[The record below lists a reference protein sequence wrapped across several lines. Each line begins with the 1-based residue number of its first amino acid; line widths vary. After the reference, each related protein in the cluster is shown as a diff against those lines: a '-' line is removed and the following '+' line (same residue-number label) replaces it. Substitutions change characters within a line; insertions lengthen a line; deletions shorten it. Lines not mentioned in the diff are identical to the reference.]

1 VRNRSGLA
9 VLLGGMSLSVPAIS
23 QQPAQPANKTIQ
35 PPNKIA
41 LGALAVPQPR
51 LDFRPLSLS
60 SWNENKNEQ
69 ADAVPTGK
77 RSPAQAGAFI
87 SRTGA
92 TGLIRVPSTFVT
104 PEGDFQLA
112 YVGTKNK
119 DSRPGLGNSETF
131 ATTIGFLPHF
141 EIGFTV
147 GNEHARND
155 LTGNTKLQVL
165 QETSNLP
172 TITFGAVEVTKL
184 GVGHT
189 IYGAASKHFLNN
201 RVNLTGG
208 IMRRSDFGF
217 RGFGGVEVG
226 VIPNVSAVVEHDSHD
241 FNFGLRGSFLRDHI
255 IASVYHIDTGWNV
268 IAGIKMPLTTRR
280 SAPAVQTLPH
290 PGAQLSGAD
299 AVTAIQRHLADLGL
313 ENISARI
320 VGGSSELI
328 EVGYENRSY
337 AHNEMDALANVLATA
352 AAYAPGTVKEISVII
367 KRSAIPILHVACPT
381 DDYRRFMAGEL
392 DAKAFAGK
400 VTVDNQVGQS
410 SEAAIKVA
418 ADSGTA
424 AKSFGHGDLFIRP
437 AVNAQIGTEQFVV
450 GAGLDIRPEL
460 DLPVARGIGIN
471 ARATISGIGPLRS
484 RKDELDRAVVNAS
497 AKLGGPFLARA
508 TAGRFPQQRDGL
520 LAEALWNPDDGQLLG
535 RLALGLLDHRNSAI
549 HQQPT
554 YVGEARYYLPAV
566 DMTLRLTGGRYLE
579 GDKGFTANITRRFGD
594 TELGFEFRD
603 TTISRVALLRLGVP
617 LGPSHLGYKPSTLR
631 VRPPDFIDYNQRV
644 GVETVGAVANAL
656 ATGNELAVGN
666 DAERSLLDRDRLN
679 RAYILRSLSILRHI
693 SPIS

>member
-1 VRNRSGLA
+1 MRNRIGVA
-9 VLLGGMSLSVPAIS
+9 ALLGGLSVSLPANS
-23 QQPAQPANKTIQ
+23 QQPVQTGIT
-35 PPNKIA
+35 PPSSARVA
-41 LGALAVPQPR
+41 LGAMVASQPR
-51 LDFRPLSLS
+51 TDFRPLSLS
-60 SWNENKNEQ
+60 SWAETRDEHS
-69 ADAVPTGK
+69 DASGSSK
-77 RSPAQAGAFI
+77 RSAAQAGAFI

-92 TGLIRVPSTFVT
+92 TGLIRVPSTLVT

-112 YVGTKNK
+112 YVGGKNQ
-119 DSRPGLGNSETF
+119 DVRAGLGNSTTYA
-131 ATTIGFLPHF
+131 ATMGFLPHF

-165 QETSNLP
+165 QETGNLP
-172 TITFGAVEVTKL
+172 AITFGAVEVTKL

-189 IYGAASKHFLNN
+189 IYGAASKHFLND
-201 RVNLTGG
+201 RVNVTGG

-217 RGFGGVEVG
+217 KGFGGVEVG
-226 VIPNVSAVVEHDSHD
+226 LIPNVSAVVEHDSHD
-241 FNFGLRGSFLRDHI
+241 VNYGLRGSFLRDHI
-255 IASVYHIDTGWNV
+255 VASVYHIDTGWNV

-280 SAPAVQTLPH
+280 SAPAVQALAH
-290 PGAQLSGAD
+290 PGAQLSAAD
-299 AVTAIQRHLADLGL
+299 AVTAIQQHLSDLGL
-313 ENISARI
+313 ENISTRI
-320 VGGSSELI
+320 VGNSSELI

-352 AAYAPGTVKEISVII
+352 AAYAPGTVKQISVVI
-367 KRSAIPILHVACPT
+367 KRSAIPILHVACPA

-392 DAKAFAGK
+392 DAKAFADK
-400 VTVDNQVGQS
+400 VVVDNQVGQS

-418 ADSGTA
+418 ADSGQT

-450 GAGLDIRPEL
+450 AGGLDIRPEL
-460 DLPVARGIGIN
+460 DLPVARGIGID
-471 ARATISGIGPLRS
+471 ARATLSGIGPLRS
-484 RKDELDRAVVNAS
+484 RNSDIDRAVVNAS
-497 AKLGGPFLARA
+497 AKLGGPFLARV
-508 TAGRFPQQRDGL
+508 TAGRFPEKRDGV
-520 LAEALWNPDDGQLLG
+520 LAEALWTPDEGQLLG
-535 RLALGLLDHRNSAI
+535 RLSVGLLDHRDSPI
-549 HQQPT
+549 HQRPT

-566 DMTLRLTGGRYLE
+566 DMTFRLAGGRYLE
-579 GDKGFTANITRRFGD
+579 GDTGFVAGVFRRFGD

-603 TTISRVALLRLGVP
+603 TSISRAALLRLGVP
-617 LGPSHLGYKPSTLR
+617 LGPSHLGYKPSSLR

-679 RAYILRSLSILRHI
+679 RAYILRSLAILRHI
-693 SPIS
+693 SPIK